1 MDLKTLIKANIR
13 YKKGSFKSIII
24 LMFIISLSV
33 TTIVSLKRNFPESI
47 RNAYDRQEV
56 GNITLNIQK
65 AFLTEEMIEDLREH
79 SLVKKVDVI
88 DAIAPD
94 NYKFENGRGGS
105 FNIRVME
112 MNDSV
117 DRLWNS
123 DLSDYEEEVPTLSP
137 GEVYIPRALAE
148 QDRAEVGDQLTIE
161 FKGASYTFTV
171 KGLVE
176 EPVCGSV
183 YISLKTPFI
192 CSEDFQ
198 RIVED
203 RSEAIRKDPSIVSD
217 LYEIVYITKADDCEL
232 TDNRFAATLSKE
244 NAIGS
249 FAHGLLTRTDS
260 LHYQG
265 IMPDI
270 ILNVFAVFVIILSVI
285 VFVVMSNSISSS
297 IEMNYTD
304 LGILK
309 AMGYNSGRLRLIFL
323 GQYMLAEVI
332 GTVLGAFAAIPV
344 IIYLPRAFESSVCL
358 KIFGGVNVL
367 PTVLIL
373 LGILLLSAVFILII
387 SGKVGHISPIR
398 AVSGGRSEI
407 YFDSRIRIPV
417 TGKLLSARLAFRQ
430 FTSGKRR
437 YIASIAIASILV
449 FFLMTMTGMTD
460 AVSSENAQRAMGGT
474 SENLEVYI
482 DFDEYSPENTEYV
495 RTQIKKA
502 EEIIREYTDINERYF
517 FNDKY
522 FLLDGE
528 QICCR
533 LSEDEET
540 FTVTEG
546 RAPQYDNEIV
556 VGQIYA
562 EDMGYQIGDKLPVSY
577 RGKTRDFII
586 SGYAVAVINTG
597 RFIGMNGDGARTLID
612 DFIPHNAGFK
622 LADKSKTGEICE
634 RLETELP
641 EDCEVFKVA
650 SADEEDDSILTKTAM
665 AIKAVIYVI
674 SAVFALVVVSMM
686 CSKTFVR
693 EKIDIGIY
701 KAMGFTSGN
710 LRMQFAVRFLIVAFF
725 GILIGTTMSLTIS
738 EKMLS
743 FMLRSMGIVRFV
755 IDYRF
760 LTVFLPIIAVSLSY
774 FVFAYLVAG
783 KTKKVEVRNLI
794 TE

>member
-1 MDLKTLIKANIR
+1 MDLKTMIKANIR

-33 TTIVSLKRNFPESI
+33 TTIVSLKKNFPESI
-47 RNAYDRQEV
+47 QNAYDRQDV
-56 GNITLNIQK
+56 GNIVLNIRRD
-65 AFLTEEMIEDLREH
+65 FLTEEMLDEVREYPT
-79 SLVKKVDVI
+79 VKKVEVI

-94 NYKFENGRGGS
+94 TYKFDNGRGGS
-105 FNIRVME
+105 FNVRVMA
-112 MNDSV
+112 MMDMV

-123 DLSDYEEEVPTLSP
+123 DLSGYEAEVPALSS
-137 GEVYIPRALAE
+137 GEVYVPRGFAE
-148 QDRAEVGDQLTIE
+148 QDNAKVGDQLTIE
-161 FKGASYTFTV
+161 FKDASYIFTI

-183 YISLKTPFI
+183 YMPLKTPFI
-192 CSEDFQ
+192 CSEDFE
-198 RIVED
+198 RIREE
-203 RSEAIRKDPSIVSD
+203 RSEAVQKDTANAAD

-232 TDNRFAATLSKE
+232 SDNRFASTLAKE
-244 NAIGS
+244 TSIGS
-249 FAHGLLTRTDS
+249 YAHGLLTRTDS
-260 LHYQG
+260 IHYQS

-270 ILNVFAVFVIILSVI
+270 ILNVFAIFVIILSVI

-297 IEMNYTD
+297 IEMNYID

-309 AMGYNSGRLRLIFL
+309 AMGYDSRRLRYIFL

-332 GTVLGAFAAIPV
+332 GTVLGAVAAIPV
-344 IIYLPRAFESSVCL
+344 IRYLPRVFESSVGT

-373 LGILLLSAVFILII
+373 LGILLLSAVFILLV

-398 AVSGGRSEI
+398 AVSGGRSEV
-407 YFDSRIRIPV
+407 YFDSRIRVPIS
-417 TGKLLSARLAFRQ
+417 GRMLSSGLAFRQ

-495 RTQIKKA
+495 TEQIRKT
-502 EEIIREYTDINERYF
+502 EEIIREYTDISERYF

-522 FLLDGE
+522 LLLDGE
-528 QICCR
+528 KINCR
-533 LSEDEET
+533 ISEDEET

-546 RAPQYDNEIV
+546 RAPKYDNEIV

-562 EDMGYQIGDKLPVSY
+562 EDIGYQIGDKLPVSY
-577 RGKTRDFII
+577 RGRTRDFII
-586 SGYAVAVINTG
+586 SGFAAALIDTG
-597 RFIGMNGDGARTLID
+597 RFLGMNGDGARTLID
-612 DFIPHNAGFK
+612 DFIPKNAGYK
-622 LADKSKTGEICE
+622 LAEREKTGEICE
-634 RLETELP
+634 RLESELP
-641 EDCEVFKVA
+641 EDCSVWKIA
-650 SADEEDDSILTKTAM
+650 SADEGDDSMLTKTAM
-665 AIKAVIYVI
+665 AIRAVIYVI
-674 SAVFALVVVSMM
+674 SAIFALVVVSMM
-686 CSKTFVR
+686 CSKAFVR

-701 KAMGFTSGN
+701 KSMGFTSGN

-743 FMLRSMGIVRFV
+743 LMLRSMGIARFV

-760 LTVFLPIIAVSLSY
+760 PTVFLPILAVALSY
-774 FVFAYLVAG
+774 FIFAYLVAG
-783 KTKKVEVRNLI
+783 KTKKVEIRNLI

>member
-1 MDLKTLIKANIR
+1 MDLRTLIKANIR

-33 TTIVSLKRNFPESI
+33 TTIVSLKKNFVQSI
-47 RNAYDRQEV
+47 QNAFDRQDV
-56 GNITLNIQK
+56 GNITLNIRK
-65 AFLTEEMIEDLREH
+65 DFLTEEMLGEVREH
-79 SLVKKVDVI
+79 PLVKKVEVI
-88 DAIAPD
+88 DAITPD
-94 NYKFENGRGGS
+94 MYKFSNGRGGS
-105 FNIRVME
+105 FAIRVMA
-112 MNDSV
+112 MMDKV

-123 DLSDYEEEVPTLSP
+123 DFSGYLEEVPPLSS
-137 GEVYIPRALAE
+137 GEVYLPRGLAE
-148 QDRAEVGDQLTIE
+148 QDGAKVGDQLILE
-161 FKGASYTFTV
+161 FKDTSYTFTI
-171 KGLVE
+171 KGMVE

-183 YISLKTPFI
+183 YMPMKTPFI
-192 CSEDFQ
+192 CSEDFE
-198 RIVED
+198 R
-203 RSEAIRKDPSIVSD
+203 IRKERVEVAQNDPANTVD
-217 LYEIVYITKADDCEL
+217 FYEIVYITKADDCEL
-232 TDNRFAATLSKE
+232 SDNRFASILSKE
-244 NAIGS
+244 TSIGS
-249 FAHGLLTRTDS
+249 YAHGVLTRTDS
-260 LHYQG
+260 IHYQS

-270 ILNVFAVFVIILSVI
+270 ILNIFAIFVIILSVI

-309 AMGYNSGRLRLIFL
+309 AMGYDERRLRYVFL

-332 GTVLGAFAAIPV
+332 GTVLGAFSAIPV
-344 IIYLPRAFESSVCL
+344 IIYLPRTFESSIGT

-373 LGILLLSAVFILII
+373 LGILLLSAVFILLV
-387 SGKVGHISPIR
+387 SGKVGRISPIR
-398 AVSGGRSEI
+398 AVSGGRSEV
-407 YFDSRIRIPV
+407 YFDSRIRVPI
-417 TGKLLSARLAFRQ
+417 TGKMLSPSLAFRQ

-437 YIASIAIASILV
+437 YIASIVIASILV

-460 AVSSENAQRAMGGT
+460 AVSSDNAQRAMGGT

-482 DFDEYSPENTEYV
+482 DFDEYSPENAEYV
-495 RTQIKKA
+495 KGQIGKA
-502 EEIIREYTDINERYF
+502 EEIIREYTDIRERYF

-522 FLLDGE
+522 LLLDGE
-528 QICCR
+528 KIDCR
-533 LSEDEET
+533 ISEDEET

-546 RAPQYDNEIV
+546 RAPKYDNEIV

-577 RGKTRDFII
+577 RGRTRDFII
-586 SGYAVAVINTG
+586 SGFAVALIDTG
-597 RFIGMNGDGARTLID
+597 RFFGMNGDGARTLID
-612 DFIPHNAGFK
+612 DFIPKNAGYK
-622 LADKSKTGEICE
+622 LTDPVKTGEIYE
-634 RLETELP
+634 RLKSELP
-641 EDCEVFKVA
+641 EGSSVWKIA
-650 SADEEDDSILTKTAM
+650 SADEEDDSMLTKTAY

-686 CSKTFVR
+686 CSKAFVR

-701 KAMGFTSGN
+701 KSMGFTSGN

-743 FMLRSMGIVRFV
+743 LMLRSMGIARFV

-760 LTVFLPIIAVSLSY
+760 LTVFLPIVAVALSY
-774 FVFAYLVAG
+774 FFFAWLVAG

>member
-33 TTIVSLKRNFPESI
+33 TTIVSLKKNFPDSI
-47 RNAYDRQEV
+47 RNAYDRQCD
-56 GNITLNIQK
+56 GNISLNIRRD
-65 AFLTEEMIEDLREH
+65 FLTEEMIEELREYP
-79 SLVKKVDVI
+79 LVKKVEVI

-94 NYKFENGRGGS
+94 SYKFENGRGGS
-105 FNIRVME
+105 FSIRVME
-112 MNDSV
+112 MNDKV

-123 DLSDYEEEVPTLSP
+123 DLSDYEEEVPPLSP
-137 GEVYIPRALAE
+137 GEVYIPRGLAE
-148 QDRAEVGDQLTIE
+148 QDRAKVGDQLTIE
-161 FKGASYTFTV
+161 FKDASYTFTV

-176 EPVCGSV
+176 EPVCGSIYV
-183 YISLKTPFI
+183 SLKTPFI
-192 CSEDFQ
+192 CNEDFQ
-198 RIVED
+198 KMMED
-203 RSEAIRKDPSIVSD
+203 RRNAIRKDSSSEAD

-232 TDNRFAATLSKE
+232 TDNRFAATLAKE

-309 AMGYNSGRLRLIFL
+309 AMGYTCGRLRLVFL

-358 KIFGGVNVL
+358 KIYGGVNVL

-407 YFDSRIRIPV
+407 YFDSRIRVPV

-460 AVSSENAQRAMGGT
+460 AVSSDNAQRAMGST

-482 DFDEYSPENTEYV
+482 DFDEYSPENAEYV
-495 RTQIKKA
+495 KEQIGRS
-502 EEIIREYTDINERYF
+502 EEIIREYTDIGERYF

-528 QICCR
+528 KINCR
-533 LSEDEET
+533 ISEDEET

-546 RAPQYDNEIV
+546 RAPKYDNEIV

-562 EDMGYQIGDKLPVSY
+562 EDMGYRIGDKLPVSY
-577 RGKTRDFII
+577 RGRTRDFII
-586 SGYAVAVINTG
+586 SGFAVALIDTG
-597 RFIGMNGDGARTLID
+597 RFFGMNGAGARTLID
-612 DFIPHNAGFK
+612 DFIPKNAGYK
-622 LADKSKTGEICE
+622 LADGEKTGEIYE
-634 RLETELP
+634 RLKSELL
-641 EDCEVFKVA
+641 EGCSVWKIA
-650 SADEEDDSILTKTAM
+650 SADEGDDSMLTKTAM

-686 CSKTFVR
+686 CSKAFVR

-701 KAMGFTSGN
+701 KSMGFTSGN
-710 LRMQFAVRFLIVAFF
+710 LRLQFAVRFLIVAFF

-743 FMLRSMGIVRFV
+743 LMLRSMGIARFV

-760 LTVFLPIIAVSLSY
+760 PTVFLPILAVALSY
-774 FVFAYLVAG
+774 FIFAYLVAG
-783 KTKKVEVRNLI
+783 KTKKVEVRSLI

>member
-1 MDLKTLIKANIR
+1 M
-13 YKKGSFKSIII
+13 
-24 LMFIISLSV
+24 
-33 TTIVSLKRNFPESI
+33 
-47 RNAYDRQEV
+47 
-56 GNITLNIQK
+56 
-65 AFLTEEMIEDLREH
+65 
-79 SLVKKVDVI
+79 
-88 DAIAPD
+88 
-94 NYKFENGRGGS
+94 
-105 FNIRVME
+105 
-112 MNDSV
+112 
-117 DRLWNS
+117 
-123 DLSDYEEEVPTLSP
+123 
-137 GEVYIPRALAE
+137 
-148 QDRAEVGDQLTIE
+148 
-161 FKGASYTFTV
+161 
-171 KGLVE
+171 
-176 EPVCGSV
+176 
-183 YISLKTPFI
+183 
-192 CSEDFQ
+192 
-198 RIVED
+198 
-203 RSEAIRKDPSIVSD
+203 
-217 LYEIVYITKADDCEL
+217 
-232 TDNRFAATLSKE
+232 
-244 NAIGS
+244 
-249 FAHGLLTRTDS
+249 
-260 LHYQG
+260 
-265 IMPDI
+265 
-270 ILNVFAVFVIILSVI
+270 
-285 VFVVMSNSISSS
+285 
-297 IEMNYTD
+297 
-304 LGILK
+304 
-309 AMGYNSGRLRLIFL
+309 
-323 GQYMLAEVI
+323 
-332 GTVLGAFAAIPV
+332 

-367 PTVLIL
+367 PAVLIL

-460 AVSSENAQRAMGGT
+460 AVSSDNAQRAMGGT

-586 SGYAVAVINTG
+586 SGYAVALINTG

-634 RLETELP
+634 RLEEELP

-650 SADEEDDSILTKTAM
+650 SADEEDDSIITKTAM

-674 SAVFALVVVSMM
+674 SAVFALVVVSMV

-701 KAMGFTSGN
+701 KAMGFTAGN